1 MSPRAG
7 SRLVTLGFTAV
18 HDYVLGKADWLAHGL
33 PSEGVLADAATAGT
47 AMRSDVATARLDE
60 RVGDVRRRVEAT
72 RHRFGLVLADDGT
85 LLGRL
90 RRAALEGD
98 PSATAEAV
106 MEAGPAT
113 IRPNQ
118 PLEEVAEGLRR
129 HGNTTRLVA
138 DPSGRLLGVVHRD
151 DVLDDATP

>member
-7 SRLVTLGFTAV
+7 SRLVTLGFSDV

-33 PSEGVLADAATAGT
+33 PSEGSLADAPTAGS
-47 AMRSDVATARLDE
+47 AMRRDVATARLDE
-60 RVGDVRRRVEAT
+60 PVGEVRLRVDKT
-72 RHRFGLVLADDGT
+72 RYGFALVLTDDRT

-90 RRAALEGD
+90 RRAVLEGD
-98 PSATAEAV
+98 PLVTVESV

-118 PLEEVAEGLRR
+118 ALDEVMDGLRR
-129 HGNTTRLVA
+129 NDHMTRLIA

-151 DVLDDATP
+151 DVQQIARP

>member
-7 SRLVTLGFTAV
+7 SRLVTLGFSDV

-33 PSEGVLADAATAGT
+33 PTEGALADRPTAGSV
-47 AMRSDVATARLDE
+47 MRSDTATARLDE
-60 RVGDVRRRVEAT
+60 PVGDVRLRMERT
-72 RHRFGLVLADDGT
+72 RHRFALVLAEDGT

-98 PSATAEAV
+98 PSALAEAV
-106 MEAGPAT
+106 MEGGPAT
-113 IRPNQ
+113 IRPSTGID
-118 PLEEVAEGLRR
+118 EVAEGLHR
-129 HGNTTRLVA
+129 HGHTTRLVA

-151 DVLDDATP
+151 DLPPPLP

>member
-18 HDYVLGKADWLAHGL
+18 HDYVLGKVDWLAHGL
-33 PSEGVLADAATAGT
+33 PSEGALADAPTAGS
-47 AMRSDVATARLDE
+47 AMRRDVATARLDE
-60 RVGDVRRRVEAT
+60 PVGEVRRRVDGT
-72 RHRFGLVLADDGT
+72 RHGFALVLAADGT

-90 RRAALEGD
+90 RRAALDGD
-98 PSATAEAV
+98 RSAPAEAV

-113 IRPNQ
+113 IRPHE
-118 PLEEVAEGLRR
+118 PLQHVSEGLQK
-129 HGNTTRLVA
+129 HGHTTRLVA

-151 DVLDDATP
+151 DVLQDPLP

>member
-7 SRLVTLGFTAV
+7 SRLVTLGFTDV

-33 PSEGVLADAATAGT
+33 PSEGFLADAPTAGT
-47 AMRSDVATARLDE
+47 VMRNDVATARLDE
-60 RVGDVRRRVEAT
+60 PVGQVLLRVEET
-72 RHRFGLVLADDGT
+72 RHRFALVLSDDGT

-98 PSATAEAV
+98 PSVPAETV

-118 PLEEVAEGLRR
+118 ALDEVAAGLRT
-129 HGNTTRLVA
+129 HGHTTRVVA

-151 DVLDDATP
+151 DLPDRRP

>member
-7 SRLVTLGFTAV
+7 PRLVALGFTAV
-18 HDYVLGKADWLAHGL
+18 HDYVLGKIDWLAHGL
-33 PSEGVLADAATAGT
+33 PSEGGLAGAPTAGS

-60 RVGDVRRRVEAT
+60 PVGEVRRRVEAT
-72 RHRFGLVLADDGT
+72 RHGFALVLADDGT

-90 RRAALEGD
+90 HRAALDGD

-113 IRPNQ
+113 IRPHE
-118 PLEEVAEGLRR
+118 PLEHVREGLQKHEHR
-129 HGNTTRLVA
+129 TRLVA

-151 DVLDDATP
+151 DVLQDPRP

>member
-7 SRLVTLGFTAV
+7 SRLVTLGFSEV

-33 PSEGVLADAATAGT
+33 PSEGSLADAPTAGT
-47 AMRSDVATARLDE
+47 VMRSDVATARLDE
-60 RVGDVRRRVEAT
+60 PVGQVLLRVEET
-72 RHRFGLVLADDGT
+72 RHRFALVLSEDGT

-98 PSATAEAV
+98 PSATAETV

-118 PLEEVAEGLRR
+118 TVEEVAAGLQR
-129 HGNTTRLVA
+129 HGHTTRLVA
-138 DPSGRLLGVVHRD
+138 DPSGRLLGVVHRA
-151 DVLDDATP
+151 DVLPDPRP

>member
-7 SRLVTLGFTAV
+7 SRLVTLGFPSV
-18 HDYVLGKADWLAHGL
+18 HDYVLGKVDWLAHGL
-33 PSEGVLADAATAGT
+33 PSEGTLADVPTAGSV
-47 AMRSDVATARLDE
+47 MRSDVATARLDD
-60 RVGDVRRRVEAT
+60 RVGEVRRRMEAT
-72 RHRFGLVLADDGT
+72 RHGFALVLDDEGV

-98 PSATAEAV
+98 PSAAAEAV
-106 MEAGPAT
+106 MESGPAT

-118 PLEEVAEGLRR
+118 ALDEVADGLRR
-129 HGNTTRLVA
+129 HGHTTRLVA

-151 DVLDDATP
+151 DVPSGALP

>member
-7 SRLVTLGFTAV
+7 SRLVTLGFSAV

-33 PSEGVLADAATAGT
+33 PSEGSLADAPTAGSV
-47 AMRSDVATARLDE
+47 MRRDVAIARLDE
-60 RVGDVRRRVEAT
+60 PVGGIRLRMEQT
-72 RHRFGLVLADDGT
+72 RHRFALVLTDDGT

-90 RRAALEGD
+90 RRAVLEGD

-106 MEAGPAT
+106 MESGPAT

-118 PLEEVAEGLRR
+118 ALAEVADGLQR
-129 HGNTTRLVA
+129 HGHTTRLVA

-151 DVLDDATP
+151 DVLQDPRP

>member
-7 SRLVTLGFTAV
+7 SRLVTLGFSDV

-33 PSEGVLADAATAGT
+33 PSEGSLADAPTAGS
-47 AMRSDVATARLDE
+47 AMRRDVATARLDE
-60 RVGDVRRRVEAT
+60 PVGEVLLRVQKT
-72 RHRFGLVLADDGT
+72 RHRFALVLTDDGT

-98 PSATAEAV
+98 PSATAETV

-118 PLEEVAEGLRR
+118 ALDEVADGLRR
-129 HGNTTRLVA
+129 HDHTTRLVA
-138 DPSGRLLGVVHRD
+138 DPSGRLLGVLHRD
-151 DVLDDATP
+151 DVLQAPRT